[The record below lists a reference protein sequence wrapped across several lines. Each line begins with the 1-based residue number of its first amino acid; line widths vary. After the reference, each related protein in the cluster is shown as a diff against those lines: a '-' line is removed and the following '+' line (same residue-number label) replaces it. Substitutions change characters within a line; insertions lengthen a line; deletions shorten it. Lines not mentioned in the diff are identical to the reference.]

1 MHLFDSDVKKMFGD
15 GKVLLVFFPT
25 AMTEVIQPIDAGY
38 GRSTRC
44 CIGNEMDRWLMDT
57 SNLEKR
63 EANMTASERR
73 ILVSYLVGQAN
84 SKMMSDEMD
93 DLRIGCFERTGCLI
107 TRDIDVKLDKKIKPQ
122 GVTVSLKAPTE
133 APPIDLN
140 IQEEVVG
147 TSTTCTADSGMEQ
160 YIEQDKNE
168 IGDDNNDDTLLEGKS
183 DITEDVNEN

>member
-1 MHLFDSDVKKMFGD
+1 
-15 GKVLLVFFPT
+15 
-25 AMTEVIQPIDAGY
+25 
-38 GRSTRC
+38 
-44 CIGNEMDRWLMDT
+44 
-57 SNLEKR
+57 
-63 EANMTASERR
+63 MTASERR

-122 GVTVSLKAPTE
+122 GVTVSFKVPTE
-133 APPIDLN
+133 APPLDLN
-140 IQEEVVG
+140 IQEEVVC

-168 IGDDNNDDTLLEGKS
+168 IGDDNNDDILLERES
-183 DITEDVNEN
+183 DISEDVNENQ